1 MRWKEHIARL
11 WRHAKWP
18 VTWTLWAVLMAWLA
32 VALWH
37 GCNGSASPGDRHPL
51 PTAVRDSLLS
61 VDCCALPHVVHRR
74 YTAFEVDYDTA
85 LHLPRCVAY
94 ELRRD
99 MLGGD
104 AQRYDDFVADPSV
117 PGCAQPEAYHGS
129 GMHRGHMAPA
139 ADMANNEQAMRESFF
154 MTNICPQDASLN
166 EGGWA
171 RLEEKVREWTLRD
184 SALLVFAGPVIDSID
199 STTRPAAFF
208 KVVVNACAARPT
220 AVAFIYPNAPSNGPL
235 KQYAVT
241 IDEVQRRTALRW
253 RLPWTPQECE
263 RIKTCNELEY
273 WQLKNN

>member
-61 VDCCALPHVVHRR
+61 VDCSALPHVVHRR

-184 SALLVFAGPVIDSID
+184 SALLVFAALICCGLALRHPLVPAGYENDLGVD
-199 STTRPAAFF
+199 FECPLELFPEVVAVLVRVLGRVVCAVVPAAGT
-208 KVVVNACAARPT
+208 VVG
-220 AVAFIYPNAPSNGPL
+220 AVP
-235 KQYAVT
+235 
-241 IDEVQRRTALRW
+241 
-253 RLPWTPQECE
+253 
-263 RIKTCNELEY
+263 
-273 WQLKNN
+273 